1 MKPFLERCIV
11 KVDKIYPPKED
22 GKVLVDDSGNAVYE
36 PEQIAKVMSSN
47 IEGIKKGDKVVP
59 LLRGGVPI
67 TSEETKK
74 YLVVVLD
81 AEEIYA
87 IK

>member
-11 KVDKIYPPKED
+11 KVDKKYTKEN
-22 GKVLVDDSGNAVYE
+22 GKQVKDESGEDVWQ
-36 PEQIAKVMSSN
+36 PEQIATVMSSN
-47 IEGIKKGDKVVP
+47 IEGMKKGDKVIP

-67 TSEETKK
+67 TDEETKK

>member
-11 KVDKIYPPKED
+11 KVDKNYIKEK
-22 GKVLVDDSGNAVYE
+22 GKQVLDDQGGAVYE

-47 IEGIKKGDKVVP
+47 IKGIKKGDKVVP

-81 AEEIYA
+81 KEEIYA
-87 IK
+87 VK